1 MSTSSN
7 WLMASATAG
16 LIAALGVIK
25 PAPRLVWNASASAPL
40 GLYWIEPSAPPKRG
54 DLLAIRAPEKLA
66 RLMDARGYLP
76 TNALLLKRVVAL
88 SGEKVC
94 REGERVIVAG
104 KVIAHAKRTDAQGRR
119 LPGWL
124 GCQRL
129 ADDQIFLVNAEV
141 KDSLDGRY
149 FGPSLK
155 NSIIGLAHPIWTDD
169 VSAGRR

>member
-1 MSTSSN
+1 MRARFP
-7 WLMASATAG
+7 WFMGSATAG

-25 PAPRLVWNASASAPL
+25 PTPRLVWNASASAPL
-40 GLYWIEPSAPPKRG
+40 GLYWVEPSATPKLG
-54 DLLAIRAPEKLA
+54 DLLAIRAPERLA

-76 TNALLLKRVVAL
+76 TNALLLKRVAAL

-104 KVIAHAKRTDAQGRR
+104 KVIALAKRTDAQGRR
-119 LPGWL
+119 LPAWL
-124 GCQRL
+124 GCQLL
-129 ADDQIFLVNAEV
+129 ADDQIFLVNADV

-169 VSAGRR
+169 ASAGRR